1 MPESSSSKQLKTRL
15 LSSDEWYKLGAFKHE
30 FGGSLPKPQQADVVV
45 VEDGD
50 MIVGILTLEKMIH
63 IGPMWTHPKY
73 RASGVLAML
82 IKAGVQHFPTELR
95 GGVLFSK
102 HPKIK
107 KLAAM
112 FGLLPVD
119 MPAYKW
125 EE

>member
-1 MPESSSSKQLKTRL
+1 MQLSSRL
-15 LSSDEWYKLGAFKHE
+15 LSREEWHKLEAFRGD
-30 FGGSLPKPQQADVVV
+30 FGGFLPTSWQADIVI

-50 MIVGILTLEKMIH
+50 VIVGMLTLEKMVH